1 MTTRT
6 DPAKPPGPA
15 TPGGAAPGR
24 RSHVPGDGTA
34 HAAAV
39 ERAQKG
45 MLHEARE
52 LKRTRIGA
60 DVLCEALLRQGVD
73 VFFSYPGGVILP
85 LYDVLG
91 DYPELRHVLVR
102 HEQGGA
108 HAADGY
114 ARVTGTVGVC
124 MGTSGPGATN
134 LVTGIG
140 TAMLDSVPMV
150 AITGNVP
157 SALIGKDA
165 FQEIDINGITLPM
178 TKHNYLVRDAD
189 ELPRV
194 VAEAF
199 HIARTGRPGPVHI
212 DITKDALQQ
221 ETRAEHPT
229 EEEIIAGLPG
239 FRPNLDGHGRQLKTA
254 ATEIANA
261 KRPVI
266 LAGHGVLHAE
276 AWDDLRA
283 FAEKTSIPV
292 AWTLLGIGAID
303 ETHPLAYG
311 YMGMHGWKHVNR
323 AIQSA
328 DLLIA
333 IGMRFDDRVT
343 GNVRTYA
350 PYARIV
356 HVDID
361 PAEIG
366 KNVAVEVP
374 IVGDAGRVLRALTP
388 MVPETSADE
397 RREYLDQLA
406 DWKRDSEASSWH
418 GSGAWRDGVL
428 SADYVVERIGE
439 LTDHRATYV
448 ADVGQ
453 NQMWLARYT
462 GFREPN
468 SHVSSGGLGT
478 MGFSVPAAMGAAL
491 GRPDRETW
499 AITGDGGFQMTFQEL
514 MTLVADDI
522 PVKIALFDNKK
533 LGMIRQ
539 WQEIIYAGNYHS
551 ANLPGPGLREACRR
565 VRDPGVPGQHPGRG
579 GRCDPGGPGR
589 RRAGTHL
596 VRDRRGAERLPDDAG
611 RQGPVGPDREVGR
624 GGRMSGDPNSNG
636 RDPEA
641 APVTPAP
648 AAAATSGT
656 SPAASPVPAHAVPPP
671 RALPGSGETR
681 RHVLVAIVTNKPG
694 VLNRVSSLM
703 RARNFNIDSLAVS
716 KTDRE
721 DTSRMTITL
730 HGDDVAV
737 EQAAKQL
744 YRLIDVLKVQDVTSD
759 PTVEH
764 ELAFVKIRATD
775 SNRDEVLR
783 LVELSRGR
791 VVDLA
796 DGSIIVEVTGT
807 ESEIDTFVSLVRT
820 YGIKELVR
828 TGAVVM
834 ARGSGSIEE
843 AIKR

>member
-1 MTTRT
+1 MTTKT
-6 DPAKPPGPA
+6 DAATPPGPGRA
-15 TPGGAAPGR
+15 R

-45 MLHEARE
+45 MLHEARD
-52 LKRTRIGA
+52 LRRTRIGA
-60 DVLCEALLRQGVD
+60 DVVCEALLLQGVE

-91 DYPELRHVLVR
+91 DYPELRHILVR

-114 ARVTGTVGVC
+114 ARVTGRVGVC

-140 TAMLDSVPMV
+140 TALLDSVPMV

-157 SALIGKDA
+157 SVLIGKDA

-194 VAEAF
+194 IAEAF

-221 ETRAEHPT
+221 ETRAEHPS
-229 EEEIIAGLPG
+229 EADVIAGLPG
-239 FRPNLDGHGRQLKTA
+239 FRPNLEGHGRQLKTA

-261 KRPVI
+261 TRPVI
-266 LAGHGVLHAE
+266 LAGHGILHAE

-292 AWTLLGIGAID
+292 AWTLLGIGAMN

-350 PYARIV
+350 PYARII

-374 IVGDAGRVLRALTP
+374 IVGDAKRVLQALTT
-388 MVPETSADE
+388 MVAETPLE
-397 RREYLDQLA
+397 VRREYLDQLA
-406 DWKRDSEASSWH
+406 EWKRDSEASPWH
-418 GSGAWRDGVL
+418 GSGAWRDGLL

-439 LTDHRATYV
+439 LTEHKATYV

-453 NQMWLARYT
+453 NQMWLARYA

-514 MTLVADDI
+514 MTLVADHI

-551 ANLPGPGLREACRR
+551 ANLPGPDFAKLADAFGIPAFRART
-565 VRDPGVPGQHPGRG
+565 PGEV
-579 GRCDPGGPGR
+579 
-589 RRAGTHL
+589 
-596 VRDRRGAERLPDDAG
+596 DDA
-611 RQGPVGPDREVGR
+611 
-624 GGRMSGDPNSNG
+624 
-636 RDPEA
+636 
-641 APVTPAP
+641 
-648 AAAATSGT
+648 
-656 SPAASPVPAHAVPPP
+656 
-671 RALPGSGETR
+671 
-681 RHVLVAIVTNKPG
+681 
-694 VLNRVSSLM
+694 
-703 RARNFNIDSLAVS
+703 
-716 KTDRE
+716 
-721 DTSRMTITL
+721 
-730 HGDDVAV
+730 
-737 EQAAKQL
+737 
-744 YRLIDVLKVQDVTSD
+744 
-759 PTVEH
+759 
-764 ELAFVKIRATD
+764 IRAAQAVD
-775 SNRDEVLR
+775 GPALIWFEIAEEQNVFPMMPAGKGLSDLIEKWGGADE
-783 LVELSRGR
+783 
-791 VVDLA
+791 
-796 DGSIIVEVTGT
+796 
-807 ESEIDTFVSLVRT
+807 
-820 YGIKELVR
+820 
-828 TGAVVM
+828 
-834 ARGSGSIEE
+834 
-843 AIKR
+843 

>member
-1 MTTRT
+1 MTTKT
-6 DPAKPPGPA
+6 DAVTSPSPAADGRPA
-15 TPGGAAPGR
+15 TGR
-24 RSHVPGDGTA
+24 RSHVPGEGSA

-39 ERAQKG
+39 EHARKG
-45 MLHEARE
+45 MLYDARD

-114 ARVTGTVGVC
+114 ARVTGKVGVC

-140 TAMLDSVPMV
+140 TALLDSVPMV

-157 SALIGKDA
+157 AALIGKDA

-189 ELPRV
+189 DLPRV
-194 VAEAF
+194 IAEAF

-221 ETRAEHPT
+221 ETRAEHPS
-229 EEEIIAGLPG
+229 EADIVAGLPG
-239 FRPNLDGHGRQLKTA
+239 FRPNMDGHGRQLKTA
-254 ATEIANA
+254 ATEIAA
-261 KRPVI
+261 AQRPVI

-350 PYARIV
+350 PYARIIQ
-356 HVDID
+356 VDID

-388 MVPETSADE
+388 MVPETTPDA

-418 GSGAWRDGVL
+418 GSGAWREGLL

-439 LTDHRATYV
+439 LTDHKATYV

-478 MGFSVPAAMGAAL
+478 MGFGLPAAMGAAL

-522 PVKIALFDNKK
+522 PVKIALLDNKK

-551 ANLPGPGLREACRR
+551 SSLPGPDFAKLADAFGIPAFRART
-565 VRDPGVPGQHPGRG
+565 PGEV
-579 GRCDPGGPGR
+579 
-589 RRAGTHL
+589 
-596 VRDRRGAERLPDDAG
+596 DDA
-611 RQGPVGPDREVGR
+611 
-624 GGRMSGDPNSNG
+624 
-636 RDPEA
+636 
-641 APVTPAP
+641 
-648 AAAATSGT
+648 
-656 SPAASPVPAHAVPPP
+656 
-671 RALPGSGETR
+671 
-681 RHVLVAIVTNKPG
+681 
-694 VLNRVSSLM
+694 
-703 RARNFNIDSLAVS
+703 
-716 KTDRE
+716 
-721 DTSRMTITL
+721 
-730 HGDDVAV
+730 
-737 EQAAKQL
+737 
-744 YRLIDVLKVQDVTSD
+744 
-759 PTVEH
+759 
-764 ELAFVKIRATD
+764 IRAAQAVD
-775 SNRDEVLR
+775 GPALIWFEIAEEQNVFPMMPAGKGLSDLIEKWDGADE
-783 LVELSRGR
+783 
-791 VVDLA
+791 
-796 DGSIIVEVTGT
+796 
-807 ESEIDTFVSLVRT
+807 
-820 YGIKELVR
+820 
-828 TGAVVM
+828 
-834 ARGSGSIEE
+834 
-843 AIKR
+843 